1 MLSLDLNSELG
12 ISPSS
17 SVLFEKQTGKS
28 GVYEVRSV
36 CCKIWENL
44 KNSEGENKIHLYSQH
59 QKKSKNKINLKINPY
74 W

>member
-1 MLSLDLNSELG
+1 MFSLDLNSELG
-12 ISPSS
+12 ISPPS
-17 SVLFEKQTGKS
+17 SVLFEKQTGRS